1 MKKTLSHQ
9 NNLSKSIH
17 VNNLN
22 KTEKDFQ
29 TLFFVL
35 FKLMGQFVEVE
46 PRSSAGRADAIV
58 TTDDTVYAFEF
69 KITENGTAEEA
80 LKQIDEKGYLI
91 PFTAGNK
98 KLVKIGAEFSTE
110 KRGLSRWVMNED
122 EKN

>member
-35 FKLMGQFVEVE
+35 FKLMGQFVEAE
-46 PRSSAGRADAIV
+46 PRSAVGRADAIV
-58 TTDDTVYAFEF
+58 ITDDTVYAFEF
-69 KITENGTAEEA
+69 KLTENGTAEDA
-80 LKQIDEKGYLI
+80 LKQIDDKGYLI
-91 PFTAGNK
+91 PFSAGDK
-98 KLVKIGAEFSTE
+98 KLVKIGAEFSAE
-110 KRGLSRWVMNED
+110 ERGLSRWVMSE
-122 EKN
+122 